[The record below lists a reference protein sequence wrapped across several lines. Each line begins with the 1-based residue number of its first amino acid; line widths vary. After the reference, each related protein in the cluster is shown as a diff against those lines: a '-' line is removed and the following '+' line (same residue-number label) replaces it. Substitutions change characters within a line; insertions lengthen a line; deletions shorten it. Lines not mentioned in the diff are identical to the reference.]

1 MYIFFNIFFIVSKIF
16 FDIPI
21 FFGILAFMI
30 IFAFAQQNTSKNPD
44 PIENRRTVWERDLKL
59 KCSNSYFLTGYD

>member
-1 MYIFFNIFFIVSKIF
+1 MFIFFNILFIVSKIF

-44 PIENRRTVWERDLKL
+44 PIENRRTVWEGLRIKVFKFILYNRL
-59 KCSNSYFLTGYD
+59 